1 MKCKV
6 CGSEKFEFVSE
17 EHVEKPD
24 ESTHDIGH
32 YKCKR
37 CTWTPEKLLP

>member
-6 CGSEKFEFVSE
+6 CGSENFEFILD
-17 EHVEKPD
+17 EHVESPG
-24 ESTHDIGH
+24 ETIQDIGH

-37 CTWTPEKLLP
+37 CGSK